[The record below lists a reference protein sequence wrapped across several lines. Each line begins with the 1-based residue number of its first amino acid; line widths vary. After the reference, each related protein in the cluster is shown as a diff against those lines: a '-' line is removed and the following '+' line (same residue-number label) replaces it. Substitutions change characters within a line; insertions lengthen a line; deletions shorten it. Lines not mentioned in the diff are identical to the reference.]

1 MWDSYDSAGIDF
13 GLTNE
18 DLELIDS
25 IDRPPLLA
33 RQAYD
38 WNPQL
43 RALHDLPTDTKP
55 PNQVVKIEL
64 QDSPLSH
71 WTPRAEDNAYMDQQ
85 YLSLPPHLNN
95 PHAAGILHPR
105 IIADPLSRESRDA
118 AFALVVK
125 ICQWKDLNRIM
136 QCFPSTELLDSLI
149 HDFLI
154 WQRSETDSWIHE
166 PTLDLNREGPE
177 MILTLAAAGAVLSNV
192 EAIQR
197 LGYAM
202 QEVAR
207 LQVNNMVSNGYL
219 VLRITN

>member
-1 MWDSYDSAGIDF
+1 M
-13 GLTNE
+13 
-18 DLELIDS
+18 
-25 IDRPPLLA
+25 
-33 RQAYD
+33 
-38 WNPQL
+38 
-43 RALHDLPTDTKP
+43 
-55 PNQVVKIEL
+55 VKIEL

-85 YLSLPPHLNN
+85 YLSLPQHLNN
-95 PHAAGILHPR
+95 PHSPGILYPR

-118 AFALVVK
+118 AFALIGK

-166 PTLDLNREGPE
+166 PTLNLNQESPE

-207 LQVNNMVSNGYL
+207 LHINNMVSIGYL
-219 VLRITN
+219 VLRIKY